1 MWLGALGRFWH
12 CRSIL
17 GKKVQ
22 VGKDQEKAQSE
33 KDSHSKKPRW
43 EKTKLMGCCIRK
55 WHCRS
60 LLDHCGRAW
69 QTCYRLLSKLITNDY
84 NYFQRLTITIK
95 SIFPGFIR
103 LQLQLICKSNRII
116 NRLVLLLS
124 TVYDVVQ
131 YDTVEPYLV
140 VAVGYGSVDP

>member
-1 MWLGALGRFWH
+1 MVSWVDFGTVDPYW
-12 CRSIL
+12 
-17 GKKVQ
+17 
-22 VGKDQEKAQSE
+22 
-33 KDSHSKKPRW
+33 
-43 EKTKLMGCCIRK
+43 GCCIRK

-124 TVYDVVQ
+124 TVYVVVQ

-140 VAVGYGSVDP
+140 VAVGYGSVDPSQTRFVEFGTVHPYWGRCGVIRHCRSLLGTLR